1 MKSTVKHASVDV
13 EEAFLLESLRRLHK
27 PQVRY
32 IFTLMADVLSH
43 GLVAQAEKR
52 KRATKK

>member
-1 MKSTVKHASVDV
+1 MKSKHPNEEV

-27 PQVRY
+27 PEVRY

-43 GLVAQAEKR
+43 GLAAQAEKR
-52 KRATKK
+52 GKEKK